1 MQHNVGTD
9 TPTPAASIDNSPRAE
24 APPPSRKIKKQEER
38 APQQSIDDT
47 GTLGLKTE
55 LSVTQLQA
63 LPVNQNRADSVI
75 GGSVIGGTVRA
86 DVESE
91 LTGARGSTLAI
102 DPTLKKMPTQISAAQ
117 VALTKSSVER
127 HALEPT
133 LQIK

>member
-1 MQHNVGTD
+1 M
-9 TPTPAASIDNSPRAE
+9 
-24 APPPSRKIKKQEER
+24 PPPSRKVKKQEER
-38 APQQSIDDT
+38 REERPPPQSIDET

-63 LPVNQNRADSVI
+63 LPANQSKADSM

-102 DPTLKKMPTQISAAQ
+102 DPALKKMPTQISA
-117 VALTKSSVER
+117 
-127 HALEPT
+127 
-133 LQIK
+133 